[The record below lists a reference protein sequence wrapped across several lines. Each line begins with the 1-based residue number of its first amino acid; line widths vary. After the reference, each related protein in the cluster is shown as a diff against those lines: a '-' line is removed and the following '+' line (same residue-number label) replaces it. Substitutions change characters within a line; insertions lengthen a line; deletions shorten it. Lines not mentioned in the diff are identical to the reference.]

1 MNYQRKLVQDL
12 LSSSGMKKKTKAA
25 KLNVKKETI
34 RNLSD
39 SELKETGGGIIVP
52 TVNQETQRC
61 QDYKIAY

>member
-1 MNYQRKLVQDL
+1 
-12 LSSSGMKKKTKAA
+12 MKKKTKAA